1 MLEIIKKTNINFIGH
16 RKAAFIVSGLL
27 IVVGIS
33 YLAIRGGPNYGIDFT
48 GGTLLQLH
56 FDNPISTDEIR
67 HTLSKIG
74 LAKAVIQRFGA
85 ENEFI
90 IQLKGGLSKGDT
102 LSPLIEEIAIN
113 PNPTRGA
120 REVLIQVSVNDST
133 TGDSKIKGI
142 TLYVDSLTPT
152 KAINLAP
159 EGKDEFDSFKEIAK
173 TKLSITNL
181 SPGRHS
187 LFFVARDEAENLSA
201 TKEITLYVIRKKE
214 KVALHKDELESRIYA
229 PPLTGLA
236 SRIISVIKN
245 NFPKNPPRV
254 DREETVGPKVG
265 SELQKKAILTV
276 LLGMLVMLI
285 YISLRFDFKFGAGAI
300 IALFHDVL
308 ITLAILSFLNK
319 EITLPIIAAFLTIV
333 GYSINDSIVVSDRIR
348 ENKKSMRGEGIGKI
362 INTSINQCLSRT
374 IITSLTTIIV
384 LTAIL
389 LFGGK
394 VISDFAFALLIG
406 VIVGTYS
413 SIFIL
418 SPIVYEW
425 EKK

>member
-1 MLEIIKKTNINFIGH
+1 MLEIIKKTNIDFIGH
-16 RKAAFIVSGLL
+16 RKAAFLASVAL
-27 IVVGIS
+27 IAVGIF

-85 ENEFI
+85 ENEFL
-90 IQLKGGLSKGDT
+90 IQMKGALSKGDT
-102 LSPLIEEIAIN
+102 LSPLIEEITIS

-120 REVLIQVSVNDST
+120 REVLIQISVNDST
-133 TGDSKIKGI
+133 TGGSKIKGI
-142 TLYVDSLTPT
+142 TLYVDSLRPT
-152 KAINLAP
+152 TAIKFIP
-159 EGKDEFDSFKEIAK
+159 EAKNEFDSFKEIAK

-181 SPGRHS
+181 NEGKHS

-201 TKEITLYVIRKKE
+201 TKEITLYVTRKKE
-214 KVALHKDELESRIYA
+214 KVTLHKDELESRIYA

-245 NFPKNPPRV
+245 SFPENPPRV
-254 DREETVGPKVG
+254 DRAETVGPKVG
-265 SELQKKAILTV
+265 SELQRKAILTV

-285 YISLRFDFKFGAGAI
+285 YISLRFDFKFGVGAI
-300 IALFHDVL
+300 IALFHDILV
-308 ITLAILSFLNK
+308 TLSILSFLNK
-319 EITLPIIAAFLTIV
+319 EITLSIIAAFLTIV

-362 INTSINQCLSRT
+362 INASINQCLSRT

-384 LTAIL
+384 VTAIL
-389 LFGGK
+389 LFGGR

-413 SIFIL
+413 SVFIL